1 MKKIAKYLSLLIIII
16 SLFTV
21 FAVQSSAATKANRYQ
36 DPTGDIYEYVVLDET
51 NARITGFES
60 ERTAIDLVIPET
72 IKGYTVTEIGPRVFR
87 ENLNIK
93 SVVFPDAVTKI
104 SDSAFGDCE
113 NIESIDLPESLVEIG
128 WSAFCSN
135 YALKEIYIPDNVKTI
150 DPWAF
155 GDCINVETI
164 TFGNVSDCTIGFSAF
179 SSTSIKTLY
188 IPEGVLVGPCAFD
201 YSLELESVVIDGK
214 PYLEETKY
222 SGGKV
227 EITYPDGVF
236 YGCEKLKEVTF
247 SENYGVVYEGMF
259 ADCTSLDKVN
269 FEVLSEIRGYAFE
282 NTALTEIDIPDT
294 VKLVDD
300 VFANCKKLEKATVGN
315 GSSYLF
321 DGCTNLKE
329 AIVRKNTAEYMFNDC
344 VNLEKVTF
352 LSNWVIADYMFKNCE
367 KLTTI
372 DSRVVRTGTSSN
384 EISAGAFFNCK
395 SIATD
400 EVLALLDKSKWLE
413 IELCAFYGCSALT
426 SFDKFTEFT
435 IHEIGSY
442 AFANCTGFDKIVLPD
457 NMDWFKDYD
466 LTTENVFMGCTNV
479 KYLYLGP
486 KFQSR
491 PESIGLPTL
500 DGLER
505 IDVAPENKLYFSHD
519 GVLYYNYSDYGGSN
533 FIGLLKYPAYKTD
546 ASYSTASV
554 VPADK
559 EIRIYEYAFS
569 KTQYIKELELTGK
582 PVADFTVQG
591 DDIYSQF
598 QSQYAFEYSS
608 IEKFTCRDGYF
619 NVIAINMF
627 HGSQIEEIDLK
638 KTVYIKKGAFSD
650 CKNLKHI
657 SLLNNYNIFDSAFA
671 NCTELT
677 TVVFGTANG
686 YFRNNSETIFYNCD
700 KLTFYCGED
709 SEAYNYAQIYDI
721 PCNTININVVDGGVC
736 AYTGKEI
743 CPSVIVG
750 IGTMNLV
757 QERDYILVY
766 SDNIE
771 VGKGLVKVV
780 FVGNFEGI
788 PEMGTSFTITKR
800 DASTLTVEYVVDNE
814 YSGEAVRP
822 KVVVK
827 NGDIELAEGIDYTIT
842 YNNGTNAG
850 SMFFTIKG
858 LGNYTGTVDCY
869 YNIVRRDITEATVS
883 KNNDMIYTGEELTP
897 KPVIKWN
904 GFTLVEGVD
913 YEIRY
918 FENVNSGYGTIV
930 IYGMGNF
937 CGTQRVQFRIFGKSL
952 ENATVSIISDQTY
965 TGNEITP
972 VVAVALGD
980 IVLVKD
986 VDYTVKY
993 ENNVEKGV
1001 ATVVISGI
1009 GNYSGVVKQTFNIN
1023 KNSVYSFTVFS
1034 ETEMTETYD
1043 GTELKPEMEVYFGTE
1058 LLTEGVDYTVSLQ
1071 NNVNAGTATVTIIG
1085 MGLYEG
1091 ERSYNFTILP
1101 CEITEQDISVSGNM
1115 EYNGVAVEPKISVVK
1130 NGTTLVKGED
1140 YIVTYSN
1147 NKGVGIAFVAVEGV
1161 GNYCDTVNLQY
1172 EIYSPP
1178 QGDENEK
1185 QPPEN
1190 APVDKEDTDNKDNV
1204 DNTQNNTNQNVT
1216 DNKENTEDNKNTDK
1230 NNNPVIPNTDSYEN
1244 YNIYIVCVMLSMT
1257 CMFAIVLI
1265 DTKKKRKYN

>member
-1 MKKIAKYLSLLIIII
+1 MKKFAKYLSLLTIII

-21 FAVQSSAATKANRYQ
+21 FAVQSSAATKTNRYQ

-60 ERTAIDLVIPET
+60 ERTEIDLVIPET

-93 SVVFPDAVTKI
+93 SVVFPDAVTEI
-104 SDSAFGDCE
+104 SNAAFGDCE

-128 WSAFCSN
+128 WSAFSSN

-150 DPWAF
+150 EPWAF
-155 GDCINVETI
+155 GDCINVEKI

-179 SSTSIKTLY
+179 TSTNIKTLY

-227 EITYPDGVF
+227 EITYPTEVF

-269 FEVLSEIRGYAFE
+269 FEALSEIRGYAFE
-282 NTALTEIDIPDT
+282 NTAFTEIDIPDT

-315 GSSYLF
+315 GSSHLF

-329 AIVRKNTAEYMFNDC
+329 AIVRKYTAEYMFNDC
-344 VNLEKVTF
+344 VNLEKVTI

-372 DSRVVRTGTSSN
+372 DSRVERTGTSSN

-395 SIATD
+395 SITTD
-400 EVLALLDKSKWLE
+400 EVLALFDKSKWLE
-413 IELCAFYGCSALT
+413 IERYAFYGCSSLT

-457 NMDWFKDYD
+457 NLDWFKDHD

-491 PESIGLPTL
+491 PESIGLQTL

-569 KTQYIKELELTGK
+569 KTQYLKELELTGK

-657 SLLNNYNIFDSAFA
+657 SFLNGYNLSASAFA

-677 TVVFGTANG
+677 TAVFGTTKG
-686 YFRNNSETIFYNCD
+686 YLADTNTIFYNCD

-721 PCNTININVVDGGVC
+721 PCNTININVVDGGVF

-750 IGTMNLV
+750 IGAMNLV

-780 FVGNFEGI
+780 FIGNFEGI

-814 YSGEAVRP
+814 YSGEEIKP

-827 NGDIELAEGIDYTIT
+827 YGDKTLVEGTDYTIT

-858 LGNYTGTVDCY
+858 IGNYTGSVDCY
-869 YNIVRRDITEATVS
+869 YNIIRRDITEATVS
-883 KNNDMIYTGEELTP
+883 KNNDMIYTGKELTP
-897 KPVIKWN
+897 KPVITWN
-904 GFTLVEGVD
+904 GFTLVEDVD

-918 FENVNSGYGTIV
+918 FENVNAGYGTMV

-937 CGTQRVQFRIFGKSL
+937 CGTQRVQFRIFGKGL
-952 ENATVSIISDQTY
+952 ENATVSEISDQTY

-972 VVAVALGD
+972 NVSVVFDGVT
-980 IVLVKD
+980 LVKD
-986 VDYTVKY
+986 TDYTVKY
-993 ENNVEKGV
+993 ENNIEKGV

-1043 GTELKPEMEVYFGTE
+1043 GTELKPEMEVYFGTQ
-1058 LLTEGVDYTVSLQ
+1058 LLTEGVDYTVSLE

-1085 MGLYEG
+1085 MGIYEG

-1115 EYNGVAVEPKISVVK
+1115 EYNGVAVEPEISVVK
-1130 NGTTLVKGED
+1130 NGATLVEGED

-1147 NKGVGIAFVAVEGV
+1147 NNGVGVAFVTVEGI

-1172 EIYSPP
+1172 EIYSSQPDDE
-1178 QGDENEK
+1178 DENEN

-1190 APVDKEDTDNKDNV
+1190 VPSPTPDEDANNTDNKDNAN
-1204 DNTQNNTNQNVT
+1204 NTQNNTNQNVT
-1216 DNKENTEDNKNTDK
+1216 DNKENTEE
-1230 NNNPVIPNTDSYEN
+1230 NNNPVIPNTDSNEN

-1257 CMFAIVLI
+1257 CMLALMVI
-1265 DTKKKRKYN
+1265 DTKKKRCNS

>member
-1 MKKIAKYLSLLIIII
+1 MKKTAKYLNLLIIIV

-21 FAVQSSAATKANRYQ
+21 FAVQSNAATKTNRYQ
-36 DPTGDIYEYVVLDET
+36 DPTGDIYEYDVLDET

-60 ERTAIDLVIPET
+60 KRTEIDLIIPET

-93 SVVFPDAVTKI
+93 SVVFPDAVTVI

-113 NIESIDLPESLVEIG
+113 NIESINLPESLVEIG

-155 GDCINVETI
+155 GDCINVEKI

-179 SSTSIKTLY
+179 TSTNIKTLY

-222 SGGKV
+222 AGGKV
-227 EITYPDGVF
+227 EITYPTEVF
-236 YGCEKLKEVTF
+236 YGCERLKEVTF
-247 SENYGVVYEGMF
+247 SENYGIVYEGMF

-269 FEVLSEIRGYAFE
+269 FEALSEIRGYAFE
-282 NTALTEIDIPDT
+282 NTAFTEIDIPDT

-315 GSSYLF
+315 GSSHLF

-344 VNLEKVTF
+344 VNLEKVTL

-395 SIATD
+395 SITTD

-413 IELCAFYGCSALT
+413 IERYAFYGCSSLT

-435 IHEIGSY
+435 INEIGSY

-491 PESIGLPTL
+491 PESIGLQTL

-505 IDVAPENKLYFSHD
+505 IDVAPGNKLYFSHD

-569 KTQYIKELELTGK
+569 KTQYLKELELTGK
-582 PVADFTVQG
+582 PVADFTVQS
-591 DDIYSQF
+591 DSTYCRF
-598 QSQYAFEYSS
+598 QSEHAFEYSS
-608 IEKFTCRDGYF
+608 IEKFTYRDGYF

-657 SLLNNYNIFDSAFA
+657 SLLNSYNIFDSAFA

-677 TVVFGTANG
+677 TAVFGTANG

-721 PCNTININVVDGGVC
+721 PCNTININVVDGGVF

-750 IGTMNLV
+750 IDSMNLV
-757 QERDYILVY
+757 QERDYILIY

-780 FVGNFEGI
+780 FIGNFEGI
-788 PEMGTSFTITKR
+788 PEMGTSFTIAKR
-800 DASTLTVEYVVDNE
+800 EASTLTVEYVVDNE
-814 YSGEAVRP
+814 YSGEVVRP

-827 NGDIELAEGIDYTIT
+827 NGNIVLVENTDYAIT
-842 YNNGTNAG
+842 YSSSSNTGT
-850 SMFFTIKG
+850 MFFTITGK
-858 LGNYTGTVDCY
+858 GNYTGSLDCY
-869 YNIVRRDITEATVS
+869 YNIIRRDIAEATVS
-883 KNNDMIYTGEELTP
+883 KDNDMIYTGEQLKP
-897 KPVIKWN
+897 KPVITWN
-904 GFTLVEGVD
+904 GFTLIENQD

-918 FENVNSGYGTIV
+918 FENVNSGYGIMA

-937 CGTQRVQFRIFGKSL
+937 CGTQRIQFKIFGKNI
-952 ENATVSIISDQTY
+952 ENAVISEIPDYLY
-965 TGNEITP
+965 TGSEITP
-972 VVAVALGD
+972 DVTVTLGD
-980 IVLVKD
+980 LVLTKD
-986 VDYTVKY
+986 VDYVVKY
-993 ENNVEKGV
+993 ENNIEKGV
-1001 ATVVISGI
+1001 ATVLVSGI
-1009 GNYSGVVKQTFNIN
+1009 GNYSGVVKQNFNIN
-1023 KNSVYSFTVFS
+1023 KHSVYSFTVFS
-1034 ETEMTETYD
+1034 ETEMTATYN
-1043 GTELKPEMEVYFGTE
+1043 GTPLKPEIEVYFGTE
-1058 LLTEGVDYTVSLQ
+1058 LLTEGVDYTISLE

-1085 MGLYEG
+1085 MGLYDG

-1101 CEITEQDISVSGNM
+1101 CEITENDVSVTGN
-1115 EYNGVAVEPKISVVK
+1115 EITIIK
-1130 NGTTLVKGED
+1130 NGETLVKGVD
-1140 YIVTYSN
+1140 YTVTYSN
-1147 NKGVGIAFVAVEGV
+1147 NNSVGTGIATIQGI
-1161 GNYCDTVNLQY
+1161 GNYCETVQVEYTIEDDNNQ
-1172 EIYSPP
+1172 PDNP
-1178 QGDENEK
+1178 DDNGDNDNE
-1185 QPPEN
+1185 
-1190 APVDKEDTDNKDNV
+1190 
-1204 DNTQNNTNQNVT
+1204 NQNPG
-1216 DNKENTEDNKNTDK
+1216 DNDDDNQVK
-1230 NNNPVIPNTDSYEN
+1230 
-1244 YNIYIVCVMLSMT
+1244 LS
-1257 CMFAIVLI
+1257 FWQRLI
-1265 DTKKKRKYN
+1265 NFIKRLFGIK